1 MIRSAD
7 TRMLQPRGYTGWPTY
22 PISGTKDRW
31 NINISAVSSKQVPSG
46 IQNQTPRTGFA
57 DDLKSVFSNRL
68 PSMENQIPANPFPTE
83 SRIDELLHPDSKC
96 RTQQNRQQATLE
108 TRTAKYTIHFSNPYL
123 EVIDFSQ
130 L

>member
-1 MIRSAD
+1 MRNK
-7 TRMLQPRGYTGWPTY
+7 RP
-22 PISGTKDRW
+22 W
-31 NINISAVSSKQVPSG
+31 NIAITTAFSKQVASG
-46 IQNQTPRTGFA
+46 IRNQTPRTGFVN
-57 DDLKSVFSNRL
+57 DLKPVFSNSL
-68 PSMENQIPANPFPTE
+68 PSMENHIPANPFPTE